1 MTIYIRLD
9 MDGQFY
15 VEHLVNAS
23 RMAKHELSAND
34 TCALIENERKRSTN
48 LVQQVYVEHLVNA
61 SQMAKHEL
69 SAAGVCRTLRECKPK
84 TYRNFYQHLNTTKY
98 TAFPVYNVLYDVIAL
113 CIQRDIA

>member
-23 RMAKHELSAND
+23 QMAKHELSAND
-34 TCALIENERKRSTN
+34 TCALNENERKRSTN
-48 LVQQVYVEHLVNA
+48 LVQQVYVEHLENA
-61 SQMAKHEL
+61 SQRL
-69 SAAGVCRTLRECKPK
+69 
-84 TYRNFYQHLNTTKY
+84 YRNFYQHLNTTKY
-98 TAFPVYNVLYDVIAL
+98 TAFPVYNVLYDVIVL